1 MRYEI
6 LQFFSKAQIMN
17 YIKYN
22 KLLQEILMISKEEY
36 FFKLEIQNIIP
47 KNIFFLNE
55 SLNYLINYEY
65 LEEFYN
71 LIKPRI
77 KKELSENEF
86 LSFFLDYLLNFIFK
100 KLYNRKKG
108 IIKQFYLEIELKKIN
123 EKISEFQEMINE
135 RIIKMNY
142 NYLSLNINE
151 TILNYPNIQQIKNL
165 KELSIVYLTANNLIP
180 FDLSQLE
187 SLKIDFDNSNIIKVK
202 NEVNDILDFNYPNL
216 KKVRFTF
223 IKDNNKY
230 YPLIARFL
238 NKNLQI
244 NDITFDYFP
253 LNENFSNYFK
263 DIFSSSKE
271 FKIKKLRFINAYDSD
286 KNIFLFQFLKDK
298 LLGDNISN
306 LNEFEYFPRN
316 KSLGLININENNIKY
331 LYQINKLTHLA
342 ISAININNYFL
353 LENIIIL
360 LQYNPNLKYL
370 EFFFNKD
377 ENDNNFSNLIHFINL
392 LKNLEVLIIHNC
404 LDKKKM
410 EIMNKNL
417 KNENIIELKFEI
429 QDNFEFNIMFK
440 NLKNLKI
447 FRVGNQSQ
455 YNKIFSIP
463 KDLKNIKIIQIHEFN
478 YISNFEIFLKNNKNT
493 LIIIDIG
500 KIDFDEKEF
509 LIIKNNIKELKKL
522 KMFNLYFKNK
532 ETQQKFLH
540 LINDFHLIKKQTTVP
555 LRKGPL
561 IKDFAVQLLLNDLF

>member
-1 MRYEI
+1 MFKIKKNLRYEI

-263 DIFSSSKE
+263 DIF
-271 FKIKKLRFINAYDSD
+271 
-286 KNIFLFQFLKDK
+286 
-298 LLGDNISN
+298 
-306 LNEFEYFPRN
+306 
-316 KSLGLININENNIKY
+316 
-331 LYQINKLTHLA
+331 
-342 ISAININNYFL
+342 
-353 LENIIIL
+353 
-360 LQYNPNLKYL
+360 
-370 EFFFNKD
+370 FFF
-377 ENDNNFSNLIHFINL
+377 L
-392 LKNLEVLIIHNC
+392 
-404 LDKKKM
+404 
-410 EIMNKNL
+410 
-417 KNENIIELKFEI
+417 
-429 QDNFEFNIMFK
+429 
-440 NLKNLKI
+440 
-447 FRVGNQSQ
+447 
-455 YNKIFSIP
+455 
-463 KDLKNIKIIQIHEFN
+463 
-478 YISNFEIFLKNNKNT
+478 
-493 LIIIDIG
+493 
-500 KIDFDEKEF
+500 
-509 LIIKNNIKELKKL
+509 
-522 KMFNLYFKNK
+522 
-532 ETQQKFLH
+532 
-540 LINDFHLIKKQTTVP
+540 
-555 LRKGPL
+555 
-561 IKDFAVQLLLNDLF
+561 